1 MTTDLLSVH
10 PWAAAAPDRV
20 RFGVETL
27 AMPDWGE
34 TRAFVQA
41 SDGAWS
47 RSRRRAAS
55 AVFPAGLWLGLAT
68 CILSTLPLC

>member
-34 TRAFVQA
+34 TRAFVQT
-41 SDGAWS
+41 SDGDWQCDVDA
-47 RSRRRAAS
+47 
-55 AVFPAGLWLGLAT
+55 LGSLRHGD
-68 CILSTLPLC
+68 